1 MRRSAAPSLAAS
13 CLRPLRRSFSYPQFL
28 PSSTGA
34 LARRMPHNLPEK
46 PMSDNAPSPASEP
59 SHITRY
65 AWIALIVALILAAWG
80 VISRVHARSTL
91 AKETSG
97 EAIPQVTTL
106 KPARSPPS
114 EDLLL
119 PGSVQ
124 AFIEAP
130 IYART
135 SGYLKTWY
143 TDIGSPV
150 KKGQLLAEIDSP
162 EVDQQYSQAQ
172 ADLGTAHANTQLAVS
187 TNERWKGLLATH
199 SVSQQDADTKAS
211 DAAAKL
217 AAEASAAANVARL
230 RDLESF
236 KRVIAP
242 FDGVVTQRNTDIGA
256 LIAAGQNAG
265 AALFRVADTSKLRI
279 YVLVPEPYAA
289 ATVPG
294 MQSDLYF
301 TEHPGQKVPATLVRT
316 ANALDPAVRTLQV
329 ELQVDNANGVL
340 FPGAYAEVHFK
351 VPGSN
356 QSLSVPANTL
366 LFRAAGLQVATVDGS
381 DHVHLK
387 TIVPG
392 RDFGK
397 SIEVVSGLAAEDNVV
412 VNPPDSLIDGAAVRI
427 APPPK
432 PAAQGQGEKKTS

>member
-1 MRRSAAPSLAAS
+1 
-13 CLRPLRRSFSYPQFL
+13 
-28 PSSTGA
+28 
-34 LARRMPHNLPEK
+34 
-46 PMSDNAPSPASEP
+46 MSDTAPKPPSEP
-59 SHITRY
+59 SHIARF
-65 AWIALIVALILAAWG
+65 AWIALVVALILALWG
-80 VISRVHARSTL
+80 IISRVHARSSL
-91 AKETSG
+91 AKETST

-106 KPARSPPS
+106 KPTRSPAS
-114 EDLLL
+114 EDLVL

-172 ADLGTAHANTQLAVS
+172 ADLGTAHANSQLAIS

-211 DAAAKL
+211 DAAAKA

-236 KRVIAP
+236 KRVLAP

-301 TEHPGQKVPATLVRT
+301 AEHPGKSFPATVVRT

-329 ELQVDNANGVL
+329 ELQVDNSNGVL

-351 VPGSN
+351 IPGSD
-356 QSLSVPANTL
+356 QTLRLPANTL
-366 LFRAAGLQVATVDGS
+366 IFRAAGMQVATVDGG
-381 DHVHLK
+381 DRVHLK

-397 SIEVVSGLAAEDNVV
+397 SIEVVSGLAADDEVV
-412 VNPPDSLIDGAAVRI
+412 VNPPDSITDGATVRI

-432 PAAQGQGEKKTS
+432 PASQPQGEGKKS

>member
-1 MRRSAAPSLAAS
+1 MTDTAKNTRSA
-13 CLRPLRRSFSYPQFL
+13 
-28 PSSTGA
+28 
-34 LARRMPHNLPEK
+34 
-46 PMSDNAPSPASEP
+46 EP
-59 SHITRY
+59 SHIARY
-65 AWIALIVALILAAWG
+65 AWIALVVALILAAWG
-80 VISRVHARSTL
+80 IISRVHARSKL
-91 AKETSG
+91 AKETTT

-106 KPARSPPS
+106 KAGRSPGS
-114 EDLLL
+114 EDLIL

-135 SGYLKTWY
+135 SGYLKIWY

-150 KKGQLLAEIDSP
+150 KKGQLLAEIDAP

-172 ADLGTAHANTQLAVS
+172 ADLATAHANSQLAIT

-199 SVSQQDADTKAS
+199 SVSQQDADAKAG
-211 DAAAKL
+211 DAAAKR
-217 AAEASAAANVARL
+217 AAEAAAAANVARL

-236 KRVIAP
+236 KRVLAP

-265 AALFRVADTSKLRI
+265 NALFRVADTTKLRI

-294 MQSDLYF
+294 MQSALYF
-301 TEHPGQKVPATLVRT
+301 AEHPGKSFPATLVRT

-329 ELQVDNANGVL
+329 ELQVDNASGVL
-340 FPGAYAEVHFK
+340 FPGSYAEVHFK
-351 VPGSN
+351 VPGSD
-356 QSLSVPANTL
+356 QSLRLPANAL
-366 LFRAAGLQVATVDGS
+366 LFRAAGLQVATVDSG

-397 SIEVVSGLAAEDNVV
+397 SIEVLSGIAADDNVV
-412 VNPPDSLIDGAAVRI
+412 VNPPDSLIEGALVRI

-432 PAAQGQGEKKTS
+432 PASQQKRGERKTS